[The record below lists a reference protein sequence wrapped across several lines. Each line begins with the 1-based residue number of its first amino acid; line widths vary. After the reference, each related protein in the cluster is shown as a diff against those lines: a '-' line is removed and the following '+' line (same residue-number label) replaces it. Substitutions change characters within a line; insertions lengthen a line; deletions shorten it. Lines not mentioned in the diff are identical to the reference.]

1 MQRLEL
7 KTEKSGAEE
16 ERGRFER
23 SKNKSR
29 IKDGT
34 SGAEK
39 KTRNACAKQP
49 PKT

>member
-16 ERGRFER
+16 KRGRFER
-23 SKNKSR
+23 SKDKSR

-34 SGAEK
+34 SGAGK
-39 KTRNACAKQP
+39 KDAECLAEQP
-49 PKT
+49 PKM